1 LSEAMR
7 VLRSL
12 NRFEA
17 VFILSVTVPFASFK
31 CETFHNVTLSHNDV
45 INNFL
50 ASLKHLMAF
59 HSVKVVKTG
68 VRFMVISLL
77 YPRNC

>member
-1 LSEAMR
+1 MSEAMR

-45 INNFL
+45 M